1 MSRLDELL
9 KELCPNGVEYKTIEE
24 IAVDIYRGSGIK
36 RDELTESGI
45 PCVRYGEIYTTY
57 DVWFDKCVS
66 HTKEENVKSP
76 KYFEEGDILFAI
88 TGESVEDIA
97 KSTAEY
103 YRNSLLTFNKEIP
116 CVKLKEVA
124 TIERGTRVVR
134 NQLEETGTY
143 PVYQNALT
151 PMGYYSGYNRLR
163 NNTFMICAGAAGQI
177 GYAKTD
183 FWAADDCYTFK
194 CKNDLDNKYLYYV
207 LKNNQ
212 HRIDAKVRKASI
224 PRISR
229 EAVGNILLPLPSIEA
244 QKKIVYVLDN
254 FDSICSDLNV
264 YESIDAG

>member
-88 TGESVEDIA
+88 AGESVEDIA

-207 LKNNQ
+207 
-212 HRIDAKVRKASI
+212 RIFHNSN
-224 PRISR
+224 S
-229 EAVGNILLPLPSIEA
+229 
-244 QKKIVYVLDN
+244 LD
-254 FDSICSDLNV
+254 C
-264 YESIDAG
+264 G